1 ALQKSDAAPEI
12 AALPENS
19 ASDVPDKT
27 SHSEP
32 VAVITGT
39 PAASDNDADSPAPPV
54 SSVSPAPVAASAS
67 ETPESD
73 MSGASD
79 TFSDASA
86 AEEQASEITQTS
98 VAEADVTPDAELIVN
113 AEAHPA
119 ASADTAPPENV
130 PRAEP
135 AQPGP
140 AAFGEENAIYVGAQR
155 VAPQPEDAPAQNA
168 SRIDQDKLLSRL
180 SHERHSD
187 GKSVIYSLDNTPA
200 FTDRGNRLVMAEGA
214 SADEEKV
221 LAALLNAA
229 KFYHGKIELT
239 GSDEFKAFAI
249 NVIVNNGLQVS
260 MKNPGQQLALEE
272 AKRLAGQPAAV
283 PDMVRGEPVAAP
295 VTAAASPVPPATP
308 VAQPV
313 TAASPETP
321 AVPVSAPVSSENSKP
336 MPATPVSDATISSP
350 TKPTI
355 RPDIHTPAE
364 SAREPVTGKVTAHG
378 KAPFRF
384 EQGNQESVFIT
395 LRTREGS
402 QTFWG
407 KELAGLIRDTRLR
420 DGQMVTLQWMGQQP
434 VTVNKPLKDRD
445 GNFTGDYEPVQTNR
459 NQWALTSVRGT
470 RVQTGGDE
478 MLKLSAFSANRYTQI
493 QHAVASQLNIAL
505 SAPPKPADG
514 LYWFRPDGQGSS
526 SAGDALSALRPDH
539 NQHAGKAV
547 MSSWGAD
554 GKPDLYLVQG
564 DGQYLQGVLRQGDTY
579 QHVLASL
586 PDRKDAPKMVI
597 NILTP
602 EGAKPVGSGNGVN
615 RSDGKP
621 IPREH
626 VAFRVTGD
634 EKVRIAK
641 LQEPASIPPALH
653 ARLGYDERYK
663 AEPVYP
669 KEQPAAALQATPA
682 TINRPA

>member
-1 ALQKSDAAPEI
+1 
-12 AALPENS
+12 
-19 ASDVPDKT
+19 
-27 SHSEP
+27 
-32 VAVITGT
+32 
-39 PAASDNDADSPAPPV
+39 
-54 SSVSPAPVAASAS
+54 
-67 ETPESD
+67 
-73 MSGASD
+73 
-79 TFSDASA
+79 
-86 AEEQASEITQTS
+86 
-98 VAEADVTPDAELIVN
+98 
-113 AEAHPA
+113 
-119 ASADTAPPENV
+119 
-130 PRAEP
+130 
-135 AQPGP
+135 
-140 AAFGEENAIYVGAQR
+140 
-155 VAPQPEDAPAQNA
+155 
-168 SRIDQDKLLSRL
+168 
-180 SHERHSD
+180 
-187 GKSVIYSLDNTPA
+187 
-200 FTDRGNRLVMAEGA
+200 
-214 SADEEKV
+214 
-221 LAALLNAA
+221 
-229 KFYHGKIELT
+229 
-239 GSDEFKAFAI
+239 
-249 NVIVNNGLQVS
+249 
-260 MKNPGQQLALEE
+260 
-272 AKRLAGQPAAV
+272 
-283 PDMVRGEPVAAP
+283 
-295 VTAAASPVPPATP
+295 
-308 VAQPV
+308 
-313 TAASPETP
+313 
-321 AVPVSAPVSSENSKP
+321 
-336 MPATPVSDATISSP
+336 
-350 TKPTI
+350 
-355 RPDIHTPAE
+355 
-364 SAREPVTGKVTAHG
+364 
-378 KAPFRF
+378 
-384 EQGNQESVFIT
+384 
-395 LRTREGS
+395 
-402 QTFWG
+402 
-407 KELAGLIRDTRLR
+407 
-420 DGQMVTLQWMGQQP
+420 
-434 VTVNKPLKDRD
+434 
-445 GNFTGDYEPVQTNR
+445 
-459 NQWALTSVRGT
+459 
-470 RVQTGGDE
+470 

-547 MSSWGAD
+547 MSAWGAD